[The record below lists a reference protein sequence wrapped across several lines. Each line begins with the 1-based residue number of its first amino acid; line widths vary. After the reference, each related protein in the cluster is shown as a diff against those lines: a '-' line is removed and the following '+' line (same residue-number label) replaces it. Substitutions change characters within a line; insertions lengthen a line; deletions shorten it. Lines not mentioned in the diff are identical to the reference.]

1 MKSQENADSGSRW
14 ANKHHQALANTVRG
28 CIKVA
33 PVITILKAKKAR
45 PLVWVLGVSASLY
58 ASLQSVLTSGEQTTL
73 EIWDEV

>member
-33 PVITILKAKKAR
+33 PVITILKAKKGTSFS
-45 PLVWVLGVSASLY
+45 VGVGCVR
-58 ASLQSVLTSGEQTTL
+58 QSVRITPISTHVRRTNYSGNL
-73 EIWDEV
+73 G